1 MNDPAS
7 IGDDELHAY
16 IDGEL
21 DAGSRTAVEG
31 WLAGH
36 PEDAAKVD
44 AWRAQGVGLHAIYDG
59 VLDEPVPAIMSEH
72 LTAAPGWRR
81 STWWMQAAAAVILF
95 AAGIAAGWGLHGT
108 LTGSEVVRIDFVRQA
123 MGAHAVF
130 SREKR
135 HAVEVWADKEE
146 RHLVR
151 WLSNRLGQAV
161 QPPPLGQA
169 GFRLVGG
176 RLIAHNGGPAAQFM
190 YEDTDKRRVT
200 LYIRRTG
207 KGTNTA
213 FRFVSEDGIAAFY
226 WKDQPLSYA
235 LIARMEREELLKL
248 ARIVHGALGP

>member
-1 MNDPAS
+1 MSDPVA
-7 IGDDELHAY
+7 IGDDQLHAY

-21 DAGSRTAVEG
+21 DAGARAAVEA

-44 AWRAQGVGLHAIYDG
+44 AWRAHLDGLHASYDG
-59 VLDEPVPAIMSEH
+59 VLDEPVPVIISER
-72 LTAAPGWRR
+72 LAAGRGGIR

-95 AAGIAAGWGLHGT
+95 ATGIAAGWGLHGA
-108 LTGSEVVRIDFVRQA
+108 LRGSEVVQIDFVRQA

-130 SREKR
+130 TREKR

-151 WLSNRLGQAV
+151 WLSSRLGQTV
-161 QPPPLGQA
+161 HPPLLSDA

-176 RLIAHNGGPAAQFM
+176 RLVAHHGGPAAQFL
-190 YEDTDKRRVT
+190 YEDADKRRLT
-200 LYIRRTG
+200 LYVRRSG
-207 KGTNTA
+207 EGTNTA
-213 FRFVSEDGIAAFY
+213 FRFVSEDGVAAFY

-235 LIARMEREELLKL
+235 LIAGMEREELLKL